1 MKSCACTAK
10 VYLSIPDIPSVSC
23 IVCLAAFQSCTIGG
37 KADFD
42 TWDDWIWEHIPWT
55 TCGLDPSPLR
65 YHNNMTKITCNLFMN
80 LSWTNSDQGKYI
92 ACMYKTCRIWDIWIV
107 NCNLNT
113 SICNV
118 IWVIDI

>member
-1 MKSCACTAK
+1 MTDCNNVWYLHQYWPMKSCACTAK

-65 YHNNMTKITCNLFMN
+65 YHNNMTKITYAICL
-80 LSWTNSDQGKYI
+80 WTYLQLIQTKEKI
-92 ACMYKTCRIWDIWIV
+92 LHACTKHAGFEIYE
-107 NCNLNT
+107 
-113 SICNV
+113 
-118 IWVIDI
+118 